1 MLHAALRGSRRHD
14 VVVVGA
20 GLTGLSTALELAE
33 KGMDVAVVEAKSI
46 GWGASG
52 RNGGQ
57 VVTGFNKSLHEI
69 RKYVG
74 TVGC

>member
-1 MLHAALRGSRRHD
+1 MPHAALRGSKRHD

>member
-1 MLHAALRGSRRHD
+1 VLHAALRGSRRHD